1 MLHKQV
7 ESIGFLLHRRDCH
20 RHHRRGN
27 LRRRMSRYRHHRMS
41 LRCGKSCHRR
51 NLRCGKSCRRRSHC
65 FWCRSNY
72 PNFPNRNAHRW
83 NKIPGVRKRSR
94 KCFYHRNGLCR
105 SRCRR

>member
-7 ESIGFLLHRRDCH
+7 ESIGFLLHRRGCH

-41 LRCGKSCHRR
+41 LRCGK
-51 NLRCGKSCRRRSHC
+51 NCRRRSHC
-65 FWCRSNY
+65 FWCRSNCL
-72 PNFPNRNAHRW
+72 NFPNRNAYRW